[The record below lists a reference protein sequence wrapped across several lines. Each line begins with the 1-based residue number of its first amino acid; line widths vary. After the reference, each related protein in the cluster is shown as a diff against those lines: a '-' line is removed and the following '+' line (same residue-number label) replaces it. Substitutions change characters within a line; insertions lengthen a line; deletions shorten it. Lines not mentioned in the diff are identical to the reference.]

1 MQPTAGSWE
10 AVLHGA
16 ALGGISETAV
26 WCSLGRGAFLEQAGA
41 TAEELLA
48 SVLTV
53 KSKIPES
60 WLK

>member
-16 ALGGISETAV
+16 ALRCISATAV
-26 WCSLGRGAFLEQAGA
+26 WCSLGLGTFLGQAGA
-41 TAEELLA
+41 TAVEWLL
-48 SVLTV
+48 SMLTV
-53 KSKIPES
+53 KSKIPKS